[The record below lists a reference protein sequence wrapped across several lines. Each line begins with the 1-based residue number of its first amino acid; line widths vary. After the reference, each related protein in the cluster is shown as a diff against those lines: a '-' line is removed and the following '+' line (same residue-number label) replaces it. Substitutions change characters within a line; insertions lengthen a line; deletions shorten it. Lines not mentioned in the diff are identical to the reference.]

1 MIIERGKGKVGVV
14 GTGMVG
20 CSFAYSLMQSGLA
33 SEMVLIDRD
42 EKRAAG
48 EAMDLNHG
56 LPFMRPMR
64 IQAGGYDLLA
74 GADVVVMCAG
84 ANQKPGETRLDLL
97 QKNAGVFRD
106 VIPKVAAA
114 APSAIILVVTN
125 PVDILTQISAD
136 LAKLPAGRV
145 IGTGTTLD
153 TARFRFNLGDYYD
166 IDPRSIHAWI
176 VAEHGDSAV
185 PVWSLADVAGVPL
198 RKFRGPSGKAFDEA
212 AMQDIFERGTR
223 DAAYSIIEGKGSTY
237 YAIGIATLSV
247 VEAILRDQRT
257 VLTVGAPL
265 QGQFG
270 IEGMALS
277 LPTVVGRNGAEEI
290 LDIPMDKDEVA
301 LFRKSAQLLKDRLT
315 ELNQASKQKR
325 T

>member
-33 SEMVLIDRD
+33 SEMVLIDKD
-42 EKRAAG
+42 EKRAEG

-74 GADVVVMCAG
+74 GADVVVICAG

-97 QKNAGVFRD
+97 QKNTTVFRD

-114 APSAIILVVTN
+114 APNTIILVVTN
-125 PVDILTQISAD
+125 PVDILTQLSAD

-145 IGTGTTLD
+145 IGSGTTLD

-166 IDPRSIHAWI
+166 VDPRSVHAWI

-198 RKFRGPSGKAFDEA
+198 RKFRGPTGKAFDEA
-212 AMQDIFERGTR
+212 AMQDIFVQGTR
-223 DAAYSIIEGKGSTY
+223 DAAYAIIEGKGSTY
-237 YAIGIATLSV
+237 YAIGIAVLTV

-257 VLTVGAPL
+257 VLTVSAPM

-270 IEGMALS
+270 VEGMALS

-301 LFRKSAQLLKDRLT
+301 LFQKSAQLLKNRLA
-315 ELNQASKQKR
+315 EALSSC
-325 T
+325 